1 MTLNGSGTD
10 IWGTSDQFEDTHTRT
25 ASATAPSSE
34 RVASLQDTNQWAKA
48 GVMAIAQP

>member
-1 MTLNGSGTD
+1 MTLNGSSTD
-10 IWGTSDQFEDTHTRT
+10 IWGTSDQFEYAYQDCFRDCTIT
-25 ASATAPSSE
+25 E